1 MKDAGGREDNKNL
14 FIAWYL
20 NFVAIIVIV
29 LFLYNNN
36 YSYKYI
42 IISIYTSWSG
52 ASCDIRIYRTVEPS

>member
-29 LFLYNNN
+29 LFLYDNN

-42 IISIYTSWSG
+42 IISIYILLGLELVVISG
-52 ASCDIRIYRTVEPS
+52 SIGL